1 MRRSSV
7 GVDGVPTSG
16 ARVVGEAHPWSDS
29 PRPPRTSPSSSR
41 VIDLAEPNGAPRST
55 PTTPTSRPR
64 SRPAPRSGTLCSS
77 VFVARRLPSRP
88 PPRGARRD
96 RRPAAAAPPLAARA
110 REYVGRAAARS
121 DARAEPPPLAALA
134 PAVEGKGGGV
144 ARRGRSVGQTVQR
157 RRRIRLV
164 WVTVATDDELSHARA
179 AACQDRAPEG
189 LLRIRRRGGRPHV
202 DPHRRP
208 RRVLH
213 VRQLGVCARGNVF
226 ISFVRSFARSFVRSF
241 VRSSFVRSF
250 CISFCVSFFPSA
262 TAVLI
267 VVAAARGRAV
277 RSLGRGL
284 AAALSARRARARA
297 SRRPSSPGASPEE
310 RLRRG
315 ARSKEGVEQWSC
327 DPSEQRLPATRPVR
341 FAPRWGCSPFWG
353 RRGGSLLPRRRAGA
367 VVVD

>member
-7 GVDGVPTSG
+7 GVDGVPTGG

-29 PRPPRTSPSSSR
+29 PRSPRTSPSSSR

-64 SRPAPRSGTLCSS
+64 SRPAPRFGTLCSS

-110 REYVGRAAARS
+110 HEYVGRAAARS

-157 RRRIRLV
+157 RRKIRLV
-164 WVTVATDDELSHARA
+164 WVTAATDDELSHAPA

-202 DPHRRP
+202 DPQGRP
-208 RRVLH
+208 RRMLH

-226 ISFVRSFARSFVRSF
+226 IYFVRSFVRSF
-241 VRSSFVRSF
+241 VLSVFLSFFLSFRHRCAHRRRRGVRS
-250 CISFCVSFFPSA
+250 
-262 TAVLI
+262 
-267 VVAAARGRAV
+267 R
-277 RSLGRGL
+277 
-284 AAALSARRARARA
+284 
-297 SRRPSSPGASPEE
+297 
-310 RLRRG
+310 
-315 ARSKEGVEQWSC
+315 
-327 DPSEQRLPATRPVR
+327 
-341 FAPRWGCSPFWG
+341 
-353 RRGGSLLPRRRAGA
+353 GA
-367 VVVD
+367 VVWSWSCGSALGPASASARVASALVARRVAGRDIAEGRAIQGGRGTMVLRPR